1 MQQVQRLLCTS
12 MCVQVA
18 DLKALR
24 DLLLFH
30 ADDIEDIMSAL
41 KAHQDFSACALAR
54 FAASRMHAVHSA
66 VQAQLL

>member
-1 MQQVQRLLCTS
+1 MHARSRSCS
-12 MCVQVA
+12 CHANPCMRAQVA

-54 FAASRMHAVHSA
+54 FISA
-66 VQAQLL
+66 L

>member
-1 MQQVQRLLCTS
+1 MRA
-12 MCVQVA
+12 QVA

-54 FAASRMHAVHSA
+54 FISA
-66 VQAQLL
+66 L